1 MSCEPLLHLAPLA
14 GRGRRVAPGEGESL
28 RFECAE
34 NPPHPTLSPQ
44 GGERE
49 KKMHGT
55 REDDNMAQAV
65 TSEVPKE
72 ASSTVV
78 AQQSAMLNALPF
90 SDTADFDDASRG
102 FLGTLENARI
112 ANAQGRVVWSLEPY
126 GFLSDETAPATVNPS
141 LWRQSRLNMQH
152 GLFEGV
158 PGVYQV
164 RGLDIANM
172 TLLEGERGVIVV
184 DTLTSIEGAR
194 AAMELYFAHR
204 GQRPVIAVIFTHTH
218 TDHWGGARGVLDDQ
232 TLASGQVPIIAP
244 NLFME
249 HAVSEN
255 IIAGPAMLRRAQY
268 QFGPFL
274 AKGPRGQVDCGLGK
288 SMAVGSVALLRPTDL
303 IMETGD
309 KRTIDGLEF
318 EFQMAP
324 NSEAPAEMHFFVPR
338 YKLLNLAENC
348 THNFHN
354 LLPFR
359 GADVRD
365 ALAWSKYLGEA
376 LQMWGGKA
384 DAMCGQH
391 HWPVWGKQRIDTMIR
406 QQRDL
411 YKFAHD
417 ETIRLM
423 NHGLTA
429 TEIAETIKL
438 PASLEGAWHG
448 RGYYGHIR
456 HNVKAIY
463 QKYLGWYDANPVHLD
478 PLPPVESGK
487 KYVEYMGGAAAIL
500 ERAKKDFA
508 LGEFRFVAQA
518 VSYLVFAE
526 PDNQAARALLADT
539 FEQLGYGA
547 ESATWRN
554 AYLFGAQELRQGMPK
569 APARPP
575 VPRETLA
582 ALRTG
587 QLWDVLGV
595 RLNGPNAEGKH
606 IVLNWSFTDTKEN
619 FVLTLENCALTYV
632 EGAQA
637 ATADASF
644 SLPRTVLDEV
654 ISSQTSFPEAVAK
667 GNIKYTGNA
676 TRLAELMKLM
686 DEFPRMFEI
695 VEPRRVA
702 LN

>member
-1 MSCEPLLHLAPLA
+1 MTQT
-14 GRGRRVAPGEGESL
+14 G
-28 RFECAE
+28 
-34 NPPHPTLSPQ
+34 
-44 GGERE
+44 
-49 KKMHGT
+49 
-55 REDDNMAQAV
+55 
-65 TSEVPKE
+65 TSETSKDTPKD
-72 ASSTVV
+72 ASAFVI
-78 AQQSAMLNALPF
+78 AQHAATLKALPF
-90 SDTADFDDASRG
+90 SDTRDFDDATRG
-102 FLGTLENARI
+102 FLGTIENAQI
-112 ANAQGRVVWSLEPY
+112 KSAQGRVVWSLEAY
-126 GFLSDETAPATVNPS
+126 GFLSEAEAPATINPS
-141 LWRQSRLNMQH
+141 LWRQSRLNMNN
-152 GLFEGV
+152 GIFEVV
-158 PGVYQV
+158 PGVYQI

-172 TLLEGERGVIVV
+172 TLIEGERGVIVL

-194 AAMELYFAHR
+194 AAMQLYFQYR
-204 GQRPVIAVIFTHTH
+204 GKRPVTAVIFSHTH
-218 TDHWGGARGVLDDQ
+218 TDHWGGARGVLDDEA
-232 TLASGQVPIIAP
+232 LANGEVPIIAP

-268 QFGPFL
+268 QFGHFL
-274 AKGPRGQVDCGLGK
+274 AKGPRGQVDNGLGK
-288 SMAVGSVALLRPTDL
+288 SMAVGSVALLRPSDL
-303 IMETGD
+303 IMATGD
-309 KRTIDGLEF
+309 KRTIDGIEF

-324 NSEAPAEMHFFVPR
+324 NSEAPAEMHFYIPR

-391 HWPVWGKQRIDTMIR
+391 HWPVWGTGRIDTMIR

-417 ETIRLM
+417 QTIRLM

-429 TEIAETIKL
+429 SEIAETIKL
-438 PASLEGAWHG
+438 PASLDGAWHA

-463 QKYLGWYDANPVHLD
+463 QKYLGWYDANPVNLD

-487 KYVEYMGGAAAIL
+487 KYVEYMGGADAIL

-508 LGEFRFVAQA
+508 RGEFRFVAQA
-518 VSYLVFAE
+518 LSHLVFAE

-539 FEQLGYGA
+539 IEQLGYAA
-547 ESATWRN
+547 ESSTWRN
-554 AYLFGAQELRQGMPK
+554 AYLFGAQELRMGMPK
-569 APARPP
+569 TPPRPP
-575 VPRETLA
+575 MPRETLA
-582 ALRTG
+582 ALRTE

-595 RLNGPNAEGKH
+595 RLNGPKAEGKH
-606 IVLNWSFTDTKEN
+606 IVLNWSFTDTSES
-619 FVLTLENCALTYV
+619 FILRLENCALTYTA
-632 EGAQA
+632 GAQS

-644 SLPRTVLDEV
+644 TLARGTFDEV
-654 ISSQTSFPEAVAK
+654 IAKQTSFPEAVAVGK
-667 GNIKYTGNA
+667 IKFTGNA
-676 TRLAELMKLM
+676 MRLGELMMLM

-695 VEPRRVA
+695 VEPKRTAVA
-702 LN
+702 

>member
-1 MSCEPLLHLAPLA
+1 MSQAAVNEAPQERPKDA
-14 GRGRRVAPGEGESL
+14 S
-28 RFECAE
+28 
-34 NPPHPTLSPQ
+34 HPVIARHAATLQ
-44 GGERE
+44 
-49 KKMHGT
+49 
-55 REDDNMAQAV
+55 
-65 TSEVPKE
+65 
-72 ASSTVV
+72 
-78 AQQSAMLNALPF
+78 ALPF
-90 SDTADFDDASRG
+90 SDTRDFEEALRG
-102 FLGTLENARI
+102 FLGTIEHAKI
-112 ANAQGRVVWSLEPY
+112 TSGSGRAVWSLEPY
-126 GFLSDETAPATVNPS
+126 GFLSATEAPATVNPS
-141 LWRQSRLNMQH
+141 LWRQSRLNMHH
-152 GLFEGV
+152 GLFEVV

-172 TLLEGERGVIVV
+172 TLIEGDRGIIVV

-194 AAMELYFAHR
+194 AAMELYFKHR
-204 GQRPVIAVIFTHTH
+204 GQKPVTAVIFSHTH
-218 TDHWGGARGVLDDQ
+218 TDHWGGARGVLDDA

-255 IIAGPAMLRRAQY
+255 IIAGPAMQRRAQY

-288 SMAVGSVALLRPTDL
+288 SMAAGSVALLRPTDL

-309 KRTIDGLEF
+309 RRVIDGVAF

-324 NSEAPAEMHFFVPR
+324 NSEAPAEMHFFIPR
-338 YKLLNLAENC
+338 YRLLNLAENC
-348 THNFHN
+348 PHNFHN

-391 HWPVWGKQRIDTMIR
+391 HWPVWGAERIDTMIR

-417 ETIRLM
+417 QTIRLM

-448 RGYYGHIR
+448 QGYYGQYR

-463 QKYLGWYDANPVHLD
+463 QKYLGWYDANPVNLD
-478 PLPPVESGK
+478 PLPPVEAGR
-487 KYVEYMGGAAAIL
+487 KYVEYMGGANALLDRAA
-500 ERAKKDFA
+500 KDFA
-508 LGEFRFVAQA
+508 KGEFRFVAQA
-518 VSYLVFAE
+518 LSHLVFAE
-526 PDNQAARALLADT
+526 PDNPRARAMLADT
-539 FEQLGYGA
+539 FEQLGYSA

-554 AYLFGAQELRQGMPK
+554 AYLFGAQELRLGMPK
-569 APARPP
+569 APPRPP
-575 VPRETLA
+575 MQRETLA
-582 ALRTG
+582 ALRTE

-595 RLNGPNAEGKH
+595 RLNGPKAEGKH
-606 IVLNWSFTDTKEN
+606 IVLNWAFTDTNES
-619 FVLTLENCALTYV
+619 FILTLENCALTYIA
-632 EGAQA
+632 GAQA
-637 ATADASF
+637 AEADAGFTLARS
-644 SLPRTVLDEV
+644 TLDEV
-654 ISSQTSFPEAVAK
+654 IAKQTTFPDTVSAGK
-667 GNIKYTGNA
+667 IKFTGNPMK
-676 TRLAELMKLM
+676 LGELMALM

-695 VEPRRVA
+695 VEPKRT
-702 LN
+702 LI

>member
-1 MSCEPLLHLAPLA
+1 MTQAANSAAPKQVQTEVL
-14 GRGRRVAPGEGESL
+14 
-28 RFECAE
+28 
-34 NPPHPTLSPQ
+34 N
-44 GGERE
+44 
-49 KKMHGT
+49 
-55 REDDNMAQAV
+55 QA
-65 TSEVPKE
+65 PKE
-72 ASSTVV
+72 ATASVI
-78 AQQSAMLNALPF
+78 AQQAAMLNALPF

-102 FLGTLENARI
+102 FLGTLENAAI

-126 GFLSDETAPATVNPS
+126 GFLSAEEAPTSVNPS
-141 LWRQSRLNMQH
+141 LWRQSRLNMNH
-152 GLFEGV
+152 GLFEVV

-164 RGLDIANM
+164 RGFDIANM
-172 TLLEGERGVIVV
+172 TLIEGERGVIVV

-194 AAMELYFAHR
+194 AAMALYFQHR
-204 GQRPVIAVIFTHTH
+204 GRRPVSAVIFTHTH
-218 TDHWGGARGVLDDQ
+218 TDHWGGARGVLDDEV
-232 TLASGQVPIIAP
+232 LAGGAVPIIAP

-288 SMAVGSVALLRPTDL
+288 SMAAGSVKLLRPSDL

-324 NSEAPAEMHFFVPR
+324 NSEAPAEMHFFVRR

-376 LQMWGGKA
+376 LQMWGGRA

-417 ETIRLM
+417 QTVRLM

-429 TEIAETIKL
+429 TEIAETVKL
-438 PASLEGAWHG
+438 PASLEGAWHA

-478 PLPPVESGK
+478 PLPPVESGR
-487 KYVEYMGGAAAIL
+487 KYVEYMGGAATIL
-500 ERAKKDFA
+500 DRAAKDFA
-508 LGEFRFVAQA
+508 NGEFRFVAQA
-518 VSYLVFAE
+518 LSHLVFAD
-526 PDNQAARALLADT
+526 PGNQAARALLADT
-539 FEQLGYGA
+539 LEQLGYAA

-569 APARPP
+569 ASPRPP
-575 VPRETLA
+575 MPRETLA
-582 ALRTG
+582 ALGTG

-606 IVLNWSFTDTKEN
+606 IVLNWRFTDTRED

>member
-1 MSCEPLLHLAPLA
+1 MTEAASTKA
-14 GRGRRVAPGEGESL
+14 
-28 RFECAE
+28 
-34 NPPHPTLSPQ
+34 
-44 GGERE
+44 
-49 KKMHGT
+49 
-55 REDDNMAQAV
+55 
-65 TSEVPKE
+65 PKE
-72 ASSTVV
+72 ASAPVV
-78 AQQSAMLNALPF
+78 ARHAATLKALPF
-90 SDTADFDDASRG
+90 SDTRDFEDAARG
-102 FLGTLENARI
+102 FLGTVENARI
-112 ANAQGRVVWSLEPY
+112 TSAQGRVVWSLEPY
-126 GFLSDETAPATVNPS
+126 GFLSDAEAPPTVDPS
-141 LWRQSRLNMQH
+141 LWRQSRLNMNH
-152 GLFEGV
+152 GIFEVV
-158 PGVYQV
+158 PGVYQI

-172 TLLEGERGVIVV
+172 TLIEGERGVIVV

-194 AAMELYFAHR
+194 AAMELYFRHR
-204 GQRPVIAVIFTHTH
+204 GRRSVAAVIFTHTH
-218 TDHWGGARGVLDDQ
+218 TDHWGGARGVLDDE
-232 TLASGQVPIIAP
+232 TMASGKVPIIAP

-274 AKGPRGQVDCGLGK
+274 AKGVRGQVDCGLGK
-288 SMAVGSVALLRPTDL
+288 SMAAGSVALLRPADL
-303 IMETGD
+303 IMATGD
-309 KRTIDGLEF
+309 KRTLDGLEF

-324 NSEAPAEMHFFVPR
+324 NSEAPAEMHFFIPR

-384 DAMCGQH
+384 EAMCGQH
-391 HWPVWGKQRIDTMIR
+391 HWPVWGVERIDTMIR
-406 QQRDL
+406 QHL

-417 ETIRLM
+417 QTVRLM

-438 PASLEGAWHG
+438 PASLDAAWHA

-463 QKYLGWYDANPVHLD
+463 QKYLGWYDANPVNLD
-478 PLPPVESGK
+478 PLPPVAAGR
-487 KYVEYMGGAAAIL
+487 KYVEYMGGADAIL
-500 ERAKKDFA
+500 ARAANDLAK
-508 LGEFRFVAQA
+508 GEFRFVAQA
-518 VSYLVFAE
+518 VSHLVFAE
-526 PDNQAARALLADT
+526 PDNQSARALLADT
-539 FEQLGYGA
+539 YEQLGYLA

-569 APARPP
+569 APPRPP
-575 VPRETLA
+575 MPRETLA
-582 ALRTG
+582 ALRTE

-595 RLNGPNAEGKH
+595 RLNGPKAEGKH
-606 IVLNWSFTDTKEN
+606 IVLNWSFTGTNES

-632 EGAQA
+632 AGAQA
-637 ATADASF
+637 AAADASF
-644 SLPRTVLDEV
+644 TLPRGTLDEV
-654 ISSQTSFPEAVAK
+654 IAKQTSFPEAVASGK
-667 GNIKYTGNA
+667 IKFTGNA
-676 TRLAELMKLM
+676 MRLAELMALM

-695 VEPRRVA
+695 VEPKRTPVS
-702 LN
+702 

>member
-1 MSCEPLLHLAPLA
+1 MRTPNL
-14 GRGRRVAPGEGESL
+14 
-28 RFECAE
+28 
-34 NPPHPTLSPQ
+34 
-44 GGERE
+44 
-49 KKMHGT
+49 KMQRT
-55 REDDNMAQAV
+55 REDDNMTRTSIGEAPNVAKTEAPKQA
-65 TSEVPKE
+65 T
-72 ASSTVV
+72 ASV
-78 AQQSAMLNALPF
+78 AALQTAMLNALPF

-102 FLGTLENARI
+102 FLGTLENAAI
-112 ANAQGRVVWSLEPY
+112 TNAQGRVVWSLEAY
-126 GFLSDETAPATVNPS
+126 GFLSEEKAPATVNPS

-152 GLFEGV
+152 GLFEVV

-172 TLLEGERGVIVV
+172 TLVEGERGVIVV

-194 AAMELYFAHR
+194 AAMELYFQHR
-204 GQRPVIAVIFTHTH
+204 GRKPVTAVIFTHTH
-218 TDHWGGARGVLDDQ
+218 TDHWGGARGVLDDEM
-232 TLASGQVPIIAP
+232 LATGRVPIIAP

-288 SMAVGSVALLRPTDL
+288 SMAAGSVKLLRPSDL
-303 IMETGD
+303 IMQTGD

-391 HWPVWGKQRIDTMIR
+391 HWPVWGKARIDTMIR

-417 ETIRLM
+417 QTIRLM

-438 PASLEGAWHG
+438 PASLEGAWHA

-500 ERAKKDFA
+500 DRATKDFA
-508 LGEFRFVAQA
+508 NGEFRFVAQ
-518 VSYLVFAE
+518 VLSHLVFAD
-526 PDNQAARALLADT
+526 PDNQPARALLADT
-539 FEQLGYGA
+539 FEQLGYAA

-575 VPRETLA
+575 MPRETLA

-595 RLNGPNAEGKH
+595 RLNGPKAEDKH
-606 IVLNWSFTDTKEN
+606 IVLNWSFTDTKES
-619 FVLTLENCALTYV
+619 FALTLENCALTYV
-632 EGAQA
+632 EGVLAE
-637 ATADASF
+637 TADASF
-644 SLPRTVLDEV
+644 ILERSVLDEV
-654 ISSQTSFPEAVAK
+654 IAKQTSFPEAVATGK
-667 GNIKYTGNA
+667 IKFTGNA
-676 TRLAELMKLM
+676 MRLAELMGLM

-695 VEPRRVA
+695 VEPKRTAVS
-702 LN
+702 

>member
-1 MSCEPLLHLAPLA
+1 MTATTTGDTPTKMSKE
-14 GRGRRVAPGEGESL
+14 
-28 RFECAE
+28 
-34 NPPHPTLSPQ
+34 T
-44 GGERE
+44 
-49 KKMHGT
+49 
-55 REDDNMAQAV
+55 
-65 TSEVPKE
+65 PKD
-72 ASSTVV
+72 ASASVI
-78 AQQSAMLNALPF
+78 AQQAAMLGALPF
-90 SDTADFDDASRG
+90 SDTADFDDAVRG
-102 FLGTLENARI
+102 FMGTLDHARI
-112 ANAQGRVVWSLEPY
+112 ANEQGRVVWSLEPY
-126 GFLSDETAPATVNPS
+126 GFLSDEKAPATVNPS

-152 GLFEGV
+152 GLFEVV

-172 TLLEGERGVIVV
+172 TLIEGDSGVIVV

-194 AAMELYFAHR
+194 AAMELYFKHR
-204 GQRPVIAVIFTHTH
+204 GLRPVAAVIFTHTH
-218 TDHWGGARGVLDDQ
+218 TDHWGGAGGVLEEDA
-232 TLASGQVPIIAP
+232 LASGRVPIIAP

-288 SMAVGSVALLRPTDL
+288 SMAAGAVALLRPSDL

-309 KRTIDGLEF
+309 KRIIDGLEF

-324 NSEAPAEMHFFVPR
+324 NSEAPAEMHFYVPR
-338 YKLLNLAENC
+338 YKLVNLAENC

-376 LQMWGGKA
+376 LSMWGGKA
-384 DAMCGQH
+384 AAMCGQH
-391 HWPVWGKQRIDTMIR
+391 HWPVWGQERIDTMIR

-417 ETIRLM
+417 QTIRLM

-438 PASLEGAWHG
+438 PASLEGAWHT

-478 PLPPVESGK
+478 PLPPVESGR

-500 ERAKKDFA
+500 ERARADFA
-508 LGEFRFVAQA
+508 KGEFRFVAQA
-518 VSYLVFAE
+518 VSHLVFAD
-526 PDNQAARALLADT
+526 PDNAAARALLADT
-539 FEQLGYGA
+539 FEQLGYAA

-569 APARPP
+569 VPPRPP
-575 VPRETLA
+575 MPRETLA

-595 RLNGPNAEGKH
+595 RLNGPKAEGKH
-606 IVLNWSFTDTKEN
+606 IVLNWSFGDTGEK
-619 FVLTLENCALTYV
+619 FVLTLENCALTYL
-632 EGAQA
+632 ESAQA
-637 ATADASF
+637 PTADASF
-644 SLPRTVLDEV
+644 MLARATLDEV
-654 ISSQTSFPEAVAK
+654 IAKQTSFPEAVASGK
-667 GNIKYTGNA
+667 ITFTGNA
-676 TRLAELMKLM
+676 MRLAELMSLM

-695 VEPRRVA
+695 VEPRRTAVG
-702 LN
+702 

>member
-1 MSCEPLLHLAPLA
+1 MSQPATIAAKELPKDASAPVIA
-14 GRGRRVAPGEGESL
+14 QHA
-28 RFECAE
+28 A
-34 NPPHPTLSPQ
+34 TL
-44 GGERE
+44 
-49 KKMHGT
+49 KT
-55 REDDNMAQAV
+55 
-65 TSEVPKE
+65 
-72 ASSTVV
+72 
-78 AQQSAMLNALPF
+78 LPF
-90 SDTADFDDASRG
+90 SDTRDFDDAARG
-102 FLGTLENARI
+102 FLGTIEKARI
-112 ANAQGRVVWSLEPY
+112 VSPQGRVVWSLEPY
-126 GFLSDETAPATVNPS
+126 SFLSAEAAPPTVDPS
-141 LWRQSRLNMQH
+141 LWRQSRLNMHH
-152 GLFEGV
+152 GLFEV
-158 PGVYQV
+158 VAGVYQV

-172 TLLEGERGVIVV
+172 TLIEGDSGVIVV

-194 AAMELYFAHR
+194 AAMELYFRHR
-204 GQRPVIAVIFTHTH
+204 GKRPVTAVIFTHTH
-218 TDHWGGARGVLDDQ
+218 TDHWGGARGVLDDAA
-232 TLASGQVPIIAP
+232 LAGGQVPIIAP

-274 AKGPRGQVDCGLGK
+274 AKGVRGQVDCGLGK
-288 SMAVGSVALLRPTDL
+288 TMAAGAVALVRPTDL
-303 IMETGD
+303 IIATGD
-309 KRTIDGLEF
+309 RRTIDGVEF

-324 NSEAPAEMHFFVPR
+324 NSEAPAEMHFFIAR

-391 HWPVWGKQRIDTMIR
+391 HWPVWGHERIDTMIR

-417 ETIRLM
+417 QTIRLM

-429 TEIAETIKL
+429 SEIAEAIRL

-463 QKYLGWYDANPVHLD
+463 QKYLGWYDANPVNLD

-487 KYVEYMGGAAAIL
+487 KYVEYMGGADAIL
-500 ERAKKDFA
+500 TRARADFA
-508 LGEFRFVAQA
+508 KGEFRFVAQA
-518 VSYLVFAE
+518 VSHLVFAE
-526 PDNQAARALLADT
+526 PDNQAARAMLADT
-539 FEQLGYGA
+539 FEQLGYA
-547 ESATWRN
+547 SESSTWRN

-569 APARPP
+569 TPP
-575 VPRETLA
+575 RSTMPRETLA
-582 ALRTG
+582 ALRTE
-587 QLWDVLGV
+587 QLWDVLGI
-595 RLNGPNAEGKH
+595 RLNGPKAEGKR
-606 IVLNWSFTDTKEN
+606 IVLNWSFTDTGET
-619 FVLTLENCALTYV
+619 FVLNLENCALTYV
-632 EGAQA
+632 AGVQA
-637 ATADASF
+637 ADAHAGF
-644 SLPRTVLDEV
+644 TLPRSVLDEV
-654 ISSQTSFPEAVAK
+654 IAKLTTFPEAVGAGK
-667 GNIKYTGNA
+667 IMVSGDPM
-676 TRLAELMKLM
+676 RLGELMMLM

-695 VEPRRVA
+695 VEPKRTAVS
-702 LN
+702 

>member
-1 MSCEPLLHLAPLA
+1 MTEAA
-14 GRGRRVAPGEGESL
+14 NGD
-28 RFECAE
+28 
-34 NPPHPTLSPQ
+34 LS
-44 GGERE
+44 RE
-49 KKMHGT
+49 T
-55 REDDNMAQAV
+55 
-65 TSEVPKE
+65 PKE
-72 ASSTVV
+72 ASAAVI
-78 AQQSAMLNALPF
+78 AQNAAMLDALPF
-90 SDTADFDDASRG
+90 SDTSDFDDAARG
-102 FLGTLENARI
+102 FLGTIENAKI
-112 ANAQGRVVWSLEPY
+112 TSAQGRVVWSLEPY
-126 GFLSDETAPATVNPS
+126 DFLSAAQAPATVNPS
-141 LWRQSRLNMQH
+141 LWRQSRLNMSH
-152 GLFEGV
+152 GLFEVV

-172 TLLEGERGVIVV
+172 TLIEGDSGVIVV

-194 AAMELYFAHR
+194 AALQLYFKHR
-204 GQRPVIAVIFTHTH
+204 GQRPVAAVIFSHTH
-218 TDHWGGARGVLDDQ
+218 TDHWGGARGVLDDEM
-232 TLASGQVPIIAP
+232 LSSGRVPIIAP
-244 NLFME
+244 NFFME

-268 QFGPFL
+268 QFGPLL
-274 AKGPRGQVDCGLGK
+274 AKGVHGQVDCGLGK
-288 SMAVGSVALLRPTDL
+288 SMAAGSVALLRPTDL
-303 IMETGD
+303 ILATGD
-309 KRTIDGLEF
+309 SRVIDGVEF

-324 NSEAPAEMHFFVPR
+324 NSEAPAEMHFYIPR

-384 DAMCGQH
+384 EAMCGQH
-391 HWPVWGKQRIDTMIR
+391 HWPVWGKERIDTMIR

-417 ETIRLM
+417 QTIRLM

-429 TEIAETIKL
+429 TEIAETIRL

-463 QKYLGWYDANPVHLD
+463 QKYLGWYDANPVNLD
-478 PLPPVESGK
+478 PLPPVEAGK
-487 KYVEYMGGAAAIL
+487 KYVEYMGGGEAIL
-500 ERAKKDFA
+500 ARARRDFVK
-508 LGEFRFVAQA
+508 GEFRFVAQA
-518 VSYLVFAE
+518 VSHLVFAE

-539 FEQLGYGA
+539 FEQLGYAA

-569 APARPP
+569 TPPRPP
-575 VPRETLA
+575 MPRETLA

-595 RLNGPNAEGKH
+595 RLNGPKAEGKH
-606 IVLNWSFTDTKEN
+606 IVLNWKFTDTRES
-619 FVLTLENCALTYV
+619 FVLTLENCALTYA
-632 EGAQA
+632 EGVQA
-637 ATADASF
+637 ERADAGF
-644 SLPRTVLDEV
+644 TLARGTLDEV
-654 ISSQTSFPEAVAK
+654 IAKLTTFPEAVGAGK
-667 GNIKYTGNA
+667 INVSGNPM
-676 TRLAELMKLM
+676 RLAELMALM

-695 VEPRRVA
+695 VEPKRAVVT
-702 LN
+702 

>member
-1 MSCEPLLHLAPLA
+1 MTQT
-14 GRGRRVAPGEGESL
+14 G
-28 RFECAE
+28 
-34 NPPHPTLSPQ
+34 
-44 GGERE
+44 
-49 KKMHGT
+49 
-55 REDDNMAQAV
+55 
-65 TSEVPKE
+65 TSETPKE
-72 ASSTVV
+72 TPKEPPKETPKDASAPVL
-78 AQQSAMLNALPF
+78 AQHAATLKALPF
-90 SDTADFDDASRG
+90 SDTRDFDEAARG
-102 FLGTLENARI
+102 FLGTLDHARI

-126 GFLSDETAPATVNPS
+126 GFLSEAEAPPTVDPS
-141 LWRQSRLNMQH
+141 LWRQSRLNMNH
-152 GLFEGV
+152 GLFEVV

-172 TLLEGERGVIVV
+172 TLIEGDSGVIVV

-194 AAMELYFAHR
+194 AAMALYFQHR
-204 GQRPVIAVIFTHTH
+204 GQRPVAAVIFTHTH
-218 TDHWGGARGVLDDQ
+218 TDHWGGARGVLDEEA
-232 TLASGQVPIIAP
+232 LAGGKVPVIAP

-268 QFGPFL
+268 QFGPLL
-274 AKGPRGQVDCGLGK
+274 AKGPRGQIDCGLGK
-288 SMAVGSVALLRPTDL
+288 SMATGSVSLLRPTDL
-303 IMETGD
+303 IMATGD
-309 KRTIDGLEF
+309 RRTIDGVEF

-324 NSEAPAEMHFFVPR
+324 NSEAPAEMHFFIPR

-391 HWPVWGKQRIDTMIR
+391 HWPVWGQERIDTMIR

-417 ETIRLM
+417 QTIRLM

-438 PASLEGAWHG
+438 PASLDGAWHA

-463 QKYLGWYDANPVHLD
+463 QKYLGWYDANPVNLD
-478 PLPPVESGK
+478 PLPPVAVGK
-487 KYVEYMGGAAAIL
+487 KYVEYMGGAEAIL
-500 ERAKKDFA
+500 ARAAKDFA
-508 LGEFRFVAQA
+508 NGEFRFIAQA
-518 VSYLVFAE
+518 LSHLVFAD

-539 FEQLGYGA
+539 LEQLGYAA

-554 AYLFGAQELRQGMPK
+554 AYLFGAQELRHGMPK
-569 APARPP
+569 VPARAAMA
-575 VPRETLA
+575 RETLA
-582 ALRTG
+582 ALRTE
-587 QLWDVLGV
+587 QLWDVLGI
-595 RLNGPNAEGKH
+595 RLNGPKAEGKH
-606 IVLNWSFTDTKEN
+606 IVINWSFTDTGET

-632 EGAQA
+632 AGAQA
-637 ATADASF
+637 ATADAGF
-644 SLPRTVLDEV
+644 TLPRGTLDEV
-654 ISSQTSFPEAVAK
+654 IAKLTTFQDAV
-667 GNIKYTGNA
+667 GNGAIKFTGNPM
-676 TRLAELMKLM
+676 RLGELMALM
-686 DEFPRMFEI
+686 DDFPRMFEI
-695 VEPRRVA
+695 VEPKRTAVS
-702 LN
+702 

>member
-1 MSCEPLLHLAPLA
+1 MTQTGS
-14 GRGRRVAPGEGESL
+14 
-28 RFECAE
+28 
-34 NPPHPTLSPQ
+34 
-44 GGERE
+44 
-49 KKMHGT
+49 
-55 REDDNMAQAV
+55 
-65 TSEVPKE
+65 SEVPKD
-72 ASSTVV
+72 ASASVV
-78 AQQSAMLNALPF
+78 AQHAATLKALPF
-90 SDTADFDDASRG
+90 SDTRDFEEASRG

-112 ANAQGRVVWSLEPY
+112 TSAQGRVVWSLEPY
-126 GFLSDETAPATVNPS
+126 GFLSEEKAPPTVDPS
-141 LWRQSRLNMQH
+141 LWRQSRLNMNH
-152 GLFEGV
+152 GLFEVV

-172 TLLEGERGVIVV
+172 TLIEGERGVIVV

-194 AAMELYFAHR
+194 AAMELYFQHR
-204 GQRPVIAVIFTHTH
+204 GKRVVAAVIFTHTH
-218 TDHWGGARGVLDDQ
+218 TDHWGGARGVLDDAA
-232 TLASGQVPIIAP
+232 LAGGIPIIAP

-274 AKGPRGQVDCGLGK
+274 PRGSRGQVDCGLGK
-288 SMAVGSVALLRPTDL
+288 SMAAGSVALLRPSDL
-303 IMETGD
+303 IMATGD
-309 KRTIDGLEF
+309 KRSIDGLEF

-324 NSEAPAEMHFFVPR
+324 NSEAPAEMHVFVPR

-376 LQMWGGKA
+376 LQMWGGRA

-391 HWPVWGKQRIDTMIR
+391 HWPVWGVERIDTMIR

-417 ETIRLM
+417 QTIRLM

-438 PASLEGAWHG
+438 PASLDGAWHA

-487 KYVEYMGGAAAIL
+487 KYVEYMGGAEAIL
-500 ERAKKDFA
+500 ARAARDFEK
-508 LGEFRFVAQA
+508 GEFRFVAQA
-518 VSYLVFAE
+518 VSHLVFAE
-526 PDNQAARALLADT
+526 PDNQAARALLADS
-539 FEQLGYGA
+539 FEQLGYAA

-569 APARPP
+569 APPRPP
-575 VPRETLA
+575 MPRETLA
-582 ALRTG
+582 ALRTE

-595 RLNGPNAEGKH
+595 RLNGPKAEGKH
-606 IVLNWSFTDTKEN
+606 IVLNWRFTDTNET
-619 FVLTLENCALTYV
+619 FVLNLENCALTFAA
-632 EGAQA
+632 GAQA

-644 SLPRTVLDEV
+644 TLARGALDEV
-654 ISSQTSFPEAVAK
+654 IAKQTTFPEAVTSGK
-667 GNIKYTGNA
+667 IKFTGDPM
-676 TRLAELMKLM
+676 RLGELMALM

-695 VEPRRVA
+695 VEPRRVVVS
-702 LN
+702 

>member
-1 MSCEPLLHLAPLA
+1 MSQAATIEMPREAPKDA
-14 GRGRRVAPGEGESL
+14 SAPVI
-28 RFECAE
+28 AQ
-34 NPPHPTLSPQ
+34 HAATL
-44 GGERE
+44 
-49 KKMHGT
+49 K
-55 REDDNMAQAV
+55 
-65 TSEVPKE
+65 
-72 ASSTVV
+72 
-78 AQQSAMLNALPF
+78 ALPF
-90 SDTADFDDASRG
+90 SDTRDFDDAARG
-102 FLGTLENARI
+102 FLGTVENAKI
-112 ANAQGRVVWSLEPY
+112 ASPQGRVIWSLEPY
-126 GFLSDETAPATVNPS
+126 GFLSAEEAPATVDPS
-141 LWRQSRLNMQH
+141 LWRQSRLNMHH
-152 GLFEGV
+152 GLFEVV

-172 TLLEGERGVIVV
+172 TLIEGDSGVIVV

-194 AAMELYFAHR
+194 AAMELYFQHR
-204 GQRPVIAVIFTHTH
+204 GKRPVAAVIFTHTH
-218 TDHWGGARGVLDDQ
+218 TDHWGGARGVLDDE
-232 TLASGQVPIIAP
+232 TLASGGVPIIAP

-274 AKGPRGQVDCGLGK
+274 AKGVRGQVDCGLGK
-288 SMAVGSVALLRPTDL
+288 TMAAGAVALLRPTDL
-303 IMETGD
+303 IMATGD
-309 KRTIDGLEF
+309 KRVIDGVEF

-324 NSEAPAEMHFFVPR
+324 NSEAPAEMHFFIPR

-365 ALAWSKYLGEA
+365 ALAWSKYLSEA
-376 LQMWGGKA
+376 LKMWGGKA

-391 HWPVWGKQRIDTMIR
+391 HWPVWGRERIDTMIR

-417 ETIRLM
+417 QTIRLM

-429 TEIAETIKL
+429 TEIAEAIRL

-463 QKYLGWYDANPVHLD
+463 QKYLGWYDANPVNLD

-487 KYVEYMGGAAAIL
+487 KYVEYMGGADAIL
-500 ERAKKDFA
+500 TRAAKDFA
-508 LGEFRFVAQA
+508 KGEFRFVAQA
-518 VSYLVFAE
+518 VSHLVFAE
-526 PDNQAARALLADT
+526 PDNQAARAMLADT
-539 FEQLGYGA
+539 FEQLGYA
-547 ESATWRN
+547 SESSTWRN

-569 APARPP
+569 APPRSAM
-575 VPRETLA
+575 PRETLA
-582 ALRTG
+582 ALRTE

-595 RLNGPNAEGKH
+595 RLNGPKAEGKR
-606 IVLNWSFTDTKEN
+606 IVLNWNFTDTAETFILN
-619 FVLTLENCALTYV
+619 LENSALTYV
-632 EGAQA
+632 AGAQA
-637 ATADASF
+637 ANADAGF
-644 SLPRTVLDEV
+644 TLARGVLDEV
-654 ISSQTSFPEAVAK
+654 IAKLTTFPEAVGAGKIKVK
-667 GNIKYTGNA
+667 GDPM
-676 TRLAELMKLM
+676 RLGELMTLM

-695 VEPRRVA
+695 VEPKRTAVS
-702 LN
+702 

>member
-1 MSCEPLLHLAPLA
+1 MTQT
-14 GRGRRVAPGEGESL
+14 V
-28 RFECAE
+28 
-34 NPPHPTLSPQ
+34 N
-44 GGERE
+44 
-49 KKMHGT
+49 
-55 REDDNMAQAV
+55 
-65 TSEVPKE
+65 SEVPKD

-78 AQQSAMLNALPF
+78 AQQSAMLKALPF

-112 ANAQGRVVWSLEPY
+112 VNAQGRVVWSLEPY

-152 GLFEGV
+152 GLFEVV

-184 DTLTSIEGAR
+184 DTLTSVEGAR

-204 GQRPVIAVIFTHTH
+204 GRRPVTAVIFTHTH

-232 TLASGQVPIIAP
+232 TPASGEVPIIAP

-288 SMAVGSVALLRPTDL
+288 SMAAGSVALLRPTDL

-309 KRTIDGLEF
+309 RRTIDGLEF

-384 DAMCGQH
+384 DAMRGQH

-417 ETIRLM
+417 QTIRLM

-478 PLPPVESGK
+478 PLPPLESGK

-508 LGEFRFVAQA
+508 TGEFRFVAQA
-518 VSYLVFAE
+518 VSHLVFAE

-569 APARPP
+569 APPRPP
-575 VPRETLA
+575 MPRETLA

-595 RLNGPNAEGKH
+595 RLNGPKAEGKH
-606 IVLNWSFTDTKEN
+606 IVLNWSFTDTKEK
-619 FVLTLENCALTYV
+619 FVLTLENCALTYL
-632 EGAQA
+632 EGAQDA
-637 ATADASF
+637 KADASF
-644 SLPRTVLDEV
+644 TLSRSILDEA
-654 ISSQTSFPEAVAK
+654 IAKQTSFPEAIASGK
-667 GNIKYTGNA
+667 IKFTGDA
-676 TRLAELMKLM
+676 MRLAELMGLM

-695 VEPRRVA
+695 VEPRRVVVS
-702 LN
+702 